1 MNNKHIFTDI
11 KNVFFRHQGFLG
23 SGCEG
28 GGGGSWYFAYGCG
41 LYNEGGGQGKTHQ
54 IVGGKGFQKMQ
65 GKKSKITRAPPLHKL

>member
-28 GGGGSWYFAYGCG
+28 GGGSWYFAYGCG
-41 LYNEGGGQGKTHQ
+41 LYNEGGGTGKNTPNS
-54 IVGGKGFQKMQ
+54 KGEGLPKNARE
-65 GKKSKITRAPPLHKL
+65 KI